1 MSIIL
6 VVDDNEADR
15 FVVRRILEE
24 DGHEV
29 IEAASGASA
38 LEALERHTPDML
50 VLDVRLPDASGFD
63 LTKRFKADRTAN
75 SPVVLLLSATFTT
88 PESKARGLESGA
100 DGYLTHPVEPLVLT
114 ATVRALLRTRHIEAD
129 LAAARDELASQLADM
144 RRLHALSTRLHG
156 VPDLEAILTEV
167 LATVVEI
174 QHGAS
179 GALLLYDE
187 ARKDLYAAAS
197 VGLSDDYL
205 RRIARLPVGEGACG
219 LAIAEKR
226 SVVVEDA
233 EHDPIQ
239 APLREAARSANV
251 RGVFSVPLVGRSG
264 AGLGV
269 IASYFE
275 APHRPTERE
284 QRLVELYAQHASW
297 VVEITRLY
305 EREQEAR
312 AHAER
317 ARREAEAA
325 NRAKAEFLATM
336 SHELRTPL
344 NAIAGY
350 TELLQMGLH
359 GAITEAQ
366 HEDLDRIQRSQRYLL
381 GLINDLLNFAR
392 VEAGQARYEVRSV
405 PIEHL
410 LRAVEALI
418 GTQLRAKELAYVCE
432 GCEPNVSVLGDAERV
447 QQVLLNVLTNAS
459 KFTGPGG
466 RITLRC
472 EATPTTVHFHVTDT
486 GSGIPADKL
495 ETIFEPFVQ
504 VERRPARAGDGVG
517 LGLAISRQLARAMGG
532 ELTATS
538 TVGVGSTFTLSLPRA
553 LPAMLHDYPVRRTV
567 AREGVDAGGR
577 TEPAAPLPPLRTTE

>member
-15 FVVRRILEE
+15 FVVQRILEE
-24 DGHEV
+24 DGHQV
-29 IEAASGASA
+29 IEASSGASA
-38 LEALERHTPDML
+38 LEALERYAPDML
-50 VLDVRLPDASGFD
+50 VLDVRLPDANGFD
-63 LTKRFKADRTAN
+63 LTRRFKTDRTAN

-88 PESKARGLESGA
+88 PESKAKGLESGA

-114 ATVRALLRTRHIEAD
+114 ATVRALLRTRRIEAD
-129 LAAARDELASQLADM
+129 LATARDELASQLADM
-144 RRLHALSTRLHG
+144 RRLHALTTRLHG
-156 VPDLEAILTEV
+156 IRDVPAMLKEV

-174 QHGAS
+174 QRGAS
-179 GALLLYDE
+179 GVLLLYDE
-187 ARKDLYAAAS
+187 ARNDLCTVAS

-205 RRIARLPVGEGACG
+205 RRIARISANEGACG
-219 LAIAEKR
+219 LAVTEKR

-239 APLREAARSANV
+239 APLRDVVRSAGV
-251 RGVFSVPLVGRSG
+251 RGVFSVPLVGRAG
-264 AGLGV
+264 AALGV

-275 APHRPTERE
+275 VPHRPTEHE

-297 VVEITRLY
+297 ALEVTRLY

-325 NRAKAEFLATM
+325 NRAKSEFLATM

-359 GAITEAQ
+359 GPITDAQREA
-366 HEDLDRIQRSQRYLL
+366 LDRIQRSQRYLL

-392 VEAGQARYEVRSV
+392 VEAGQVRYEVRSV
-405 PIEHL
+405 PIEHV
-410 LRAVEALI
+410 LRTVEALI
-418 GTQLRAKELAYVCE
+418 STQLRAKDLTYVCE
-432 GCEPNVSVLGDAERV
+432 ACEESVSVLGDAERV

-472 EATPTTVHFHVTDT
+472 EATPMTVHFHVTDT

-504 VERRPARAGDGVG
+504 VEKRPARSGDGVG
-517 LGLAISRQLARAMGG
+517 LGLANSRQLARA
-532 ELTATS
+532 
-538 TVGVGSTFTLSLPRA
+538 
-553 LPAMLHDYPVRRTV
+553 
-567 AREGVDAGGR
+567 
-577 TEPAAPLPPLRTTE
+577 